1 MQRQLWPGTFVN
13 VDLTTSVVP
22 NALTIP
28 TNALQQDDKGQFVYV
43 VGEDKRV
50 SVRPVEV
57 AQRRHGVALISKGL
71 QAGETVVVQGQYRL
85 TPGTLVVSDSAI
97 RGAEP
102 LDRQF
107 RDAAVNLSR
116 GFITRPIAT
125 ALLMVA
131 VVALGIV
138 SYRLLPVAALPNI
151 DTPTIQVT
159 AQMPGADPQTM
170 ASSVTTQLERQF
182 GEIPGLSQ
190 MTSSSGT
197 GFIEITLQ
205 FDRSRTV
212 DSAAEDVQAA
222 INATQAQLPISLLTS
237 PIYRKTNPADTPI
250 LLVAMTSNVLP
261 IMTVSDYAYSILA
274 QKVSQVAGVG
284 LVTVGG
290 NLSPAIRIQLNPA
303 QLAAMNLDFETVRT
317 ALANLT
323 VVQPTG
329 LLYGSQQAAALQ
341 TNDQLMTAEG
351 FDDAIVAYRSGAPI
365 RIRDIGRAI
374 KAPVDTTL
382 GGWLN
387 GKPAVVLS
395 VFREPGAN
403 VMSAVAAIKKA
414 LPQLRASLP
423 PGIDVE
429 IVSDRTQTIAASV
442 ADVRFTLLLTIALV
456 IGVIALFLRR
466 LWATVIPA
474 ISVPISL
481 IGTFAVMFVLGYS
494 LDNLSLMALTI
505 AVGFVV
511 DDAIVM
517 VENIVRHM
525 EGGASPMQAAL
536 DGAGEIGFT
545 ILSISI
551 SLIAV
556 FIPLFLMGGV
566 VGVLFQEFAV
576 TVAVSILVSVL
587 VSLTLTP
594 MLCAKLLPPAG
605 HVKEGR
611 ISGALEAFF
620 TWLVH
625 SYDRGLIV
633 ALRHRRITL
642 GVMLATV
649 AATGYLFVVI
659 PKGFF
664 PQQDTGLIIG
674 ISEAAADVS
683 PDGMKERQ
691 RAILEIAA
699 RDPAVASAV
708 GYIGPGGPTVT
719 EDDGRVFITLKPHGE
734 RSVTADQVIARL
746 SKAVQQVQGMRLYM
760 QAAQD
765 ITIGSRLSKT
775 QYQYTLV
782 DIDQDELNLYASK
795 LMAKLQDLPELTAVA
810 SDQEAPGRTQ
820 RVQIDRPAAALFGIT
835 PATIDSTLYDAF
847 GQRHIARIYAALNEY
862 YVILEVNPQYQLGPN
877 ALQRVYVLSQ
887 NNTMVPL
894 SQIASLTPAVTPI
907 VVNHQGQFPS
917 ITLSFNLA
925 PGATIG
931 AAVSAVQ
938 KATADL
944 HLPASIATSF
954 QGNAQA
960 FQSSLSTTPP
970 LILAALFAVYIIL
983 GMLYENALFYR
994 QRFPSAPIRWT
1005 RPFRTCWISSRI
1017 PSASTL
1023 GWSQGPSSNS
1033 ATAHPPSNSPANGDN
1048 LVNDERPAPIRPA
1061 SRVDIDQKLPQNGFV
1076 TAHFTDRN
1084 REVDRAPIISFK
1096 NDDATRMFTRGRQG
1110 LECRVSICGCL
1121 RDHEPNRAVVF
1132 RQPF

>member
-1 MQRQLWPGTFVN
+1 
-13 VDLTTSVVP
+13 
-22 NALTIP
+22 
-28 TNALQQDDKGQFVYV
+28 
-43 VGEDKRV
+43 
-50 SVRPVEV
+50 
-57 AQRRHGVALISKGL
+57 
-71 QAGETVVVQGQYRL
+71 
-85 TPGTLVVSDSAI
+85 
-97 RGAEP
+97 
-102 LDRQF
+102 
-107 RDAAVNLSR
+107 
-116 GFITRPIAT
+116 
-125 ALLMVA
+125 
-131 VVALGIV
+131 
-138 SYRLLPVAALPNI
+138 
-151 DTPTIQVT
+151 
-159 AQMPGADPQTM
+159 
-170 ASSVTTQLERQF
+170 
-182 GEIPGLSQ
+182 
-190 MTSSSGT
+190 
-197 GFIEITLQ
+197 
-205 FDRSRTV
+205 
-212 DSAAEDVQAA
+212 
-222 INATQAQLPISLLTS
+222 
-237 PIYRKTNPADTPI
+237 
-250 LLVAMTSNVLP
+250 
-261 IMTVSDYAYSILA
+261 MTVSDYAYSILA
-274 QKVSQVAGVG
+274 QKISQIPGIG

-290 NLSPAIRIQLNPA
+290 NLSPSIRIQLNPA
-303 QLAAMNLDFETVRT
+303 QLSAMNLDFETVRT

-329 LLYGSQQAAALQ
+329 LLYGNQQAATLR
-341 TNDQLMTAEG
+341 TNDQLTTAQG
-351 FDDAIVAYRSGAPI
+351 FEDAIVAYRGGAPI
-365 RIRDIGRAI
+365 RLRDIGRAI
-374 KAPVDTTL
+374 KAPVDRTL

-387 GKPAVVLS
+387 GKSAVVLS

-403 VMSAVAAIKKA
+403 VMSAVAAIKRA

-423 PGIDVE
+423 PGIEVQT
-429 IVSDRTQTIAASV
+429 VSDRTQTIAASIE
-442 ADVRFTLLLTIALV
+442 DVRFTLLLTIALV
-456 IGVIALFLRR
+456 VGVIALFLRR

-481 IGTFAVMFVLGYS
+481 IGTFAVMYVLGYS

-525 EGGASPMQAAL
+525 EGGASPLQAAL

-566 VGVLFQEFAV
+566 VGLLFREFAV
-576 TVAVSILVSVL
+576 TVAISILVSVL

-594 MLCAKLLPPAG
+594 MLCAKLLPAAG
-605 HVKEGR
+605 HTKEGP
-611 ISGALEAFF
+611 ISRALEAFF

-625 SYDRGLIV
+625 IYDRGLIV

-642 GVMLATV
+642 SVMIATMAV
-649 AATGYLFVVI
+649 TGYLFVVI

-691 RAILEIAA
+691 RAILEIVAG
-699 RDPAVASAV
+699 DPAVASAV

-719 EDDGRVFITLKPHGE
+719 ENDGRVFITLKPHGE
-734 RSVTADQVIARL
+734 RNVTADQVIARL
-746 SKAVQQVQGMRLYM
+746 ATAVQQVQGMSLYM

-782 DIDQDELNLYASK
+782 DIDQDELNSYASK
-795 LMAKLQDLPELTAVA
+795 LMARLQELPELTAVA

-820 RVQIDRPAAALFGIT
+820 TVQIDRPAAARLGIT

-847 GQRHIARIYAALNEY
+847 GQRHVARIYTALNEY

-877 ALQRVYVLSQ
+877 ALQRIYVLTQ
-887 NNTMVPL
+887 NNTMAPL
-894 SQIASLTPAVTPI
+894 SQIASLSPAATPI

-917 ITLSFNLA
+917 VTLSFNLA

-931 AAVSAVQ
+931 TAVSAVQ

-944 HLPASIATSF
+944 HLPRSIATSF

-983 GMLYENALFYR
+983 GMLYESTIHPLTILSTLPSAGLGALFTLMLVGR
-994 QRFPSAPIRWT
+994 PLDVIGIIGIILLIGIVKKNGIMLVDVALEEQRDRGLTSEEAIHKACLLRFRPILMT
-1005 RPFRTCWISSRI
+1005 TMCALFGGVPLM
-1017 PSASTL
+1017 L
-1023 GWSQGPSSNS
+1023 GTGTGS
-1033 ATAHPPSNSPANGDN
+1033 
-1048 LVNDERPAPIRPA
+1048 EI
-1061 SRVDIDQKLPQNGFV
+1061 
-1076 TAHFTDRN
+1076 
-1084 REVDRAPIISFK
+1084 
-1096 NDDATRMFTRGRQG
+1096 
-1110 LECRVSICGCL
+1110 
-1121 RDHEPNRAVVF
+1121 
-1132 RQPF
+1132 RQPLGYAIVGGLLVSQLLTLFTTPIVYIYMDKLREALSRRSLTTAVPQQTPVSG

>member
-1 MQRQLWPGTFVN
+1 
-13 VDLTTSVVP
+13 
-22 NALTIP
+22 
-28 TNALQQDDKGQFVYV
+28 
-43 VGEDKRV
+43 
-50 SVRPVEV
+50 
-57 AQRRHGVALISKGL
+57 
-71 QAGETVVVQGQYRL
+71 
-85 TPGTLVVSDSAI
+85 
-97 RGAEP
+97 
-102 LDRQF
+102 
-107 RDAAVNLSR
+107 
-116 GFITRPIAT
+116 
-125 ALLMVA
+125 MVA

-138 SYRLLPVAALPNI
+138 SYELLPVAALPNV

-170 ASSVTTQLERQF
+170 ASSVATQLERQF

-190 MTSSSGT
+190 MTSSSGV
-197 GFIEITLQ
+197 GFSSITLQ

-222 INATQAQLPISLLTS
+222 INATQGQLPTALLT
-237 PIYRKTNPADTPI
+237 PPTYRKTNPADTPI
-250 LLVAMTSNVLP
+250 LLVSLSSDVLP
-261 IMTVSDYAYSILA
+261 IMTVSDYAYSTLA
-274 QKVSQVAGVG
+274 QKVSQIPGVG

-290 NLSPAIRIQLNPA
+290 EQNPSIRIQLNPA
-303 QLAAMNLDFETVRT
+303 QLAAMDLDFEAVRT

-323 VVQPTG
+323 VVQPKG
-329 LLYGSQQAAALQ
+329 LLYGTQQAVALQ
-341 TNDQLMTAEG
+341 TNDQLMTAPG

-365 RIRDIGRAI
+365 RIGDIGRAI
-374 KAPVDTTL
+374 KAPDNTTN

-387 GKPAVVLS
+387 GKPAILLS

-403 VMSAVAAIKKA
+403 VMSAVTAIKKT

-423 PGIDVE
+423 PGVDVE
-429 IVSDRTQTIAASV
+429 IVSDRTQTIAASL

-456 IGVIALFLRR
+456 VGVIALFLRR

-481 IGTFAVMFVLGYS
+481 IGTFAVMYVLGYS

-517 VENIVRHM
+517 VENIVRHI
-525 EGGASPMQAAL
+525 EGGVSPLQAAL
-536 DGAGEIGFT
+536 EGAGEIGFT

-566 VGVLFQEFAV
+566 VGLLFREFAV
-576 TVAVSILVSVL
+576 TVAVSILVSVI

-594 MLCAKLLPPAG
+594 MLCAKLLPAAG
-605 HVKEGR
+605 HTKEGL
-611 ISGALEAFF
+611 ISRALETFF
-620 TWLVH
+620 NWLVH
-625 SYDRGLIV
+625 IYDRGLIV

-642 GVMLATV
+642 AVMLATV

-664 PQQDTGLIIG
+664 PQQDTGLIVG
-674 ISEAAADVS
+674 ISEAAPDVS

-719 EDDGRVFITLKPHGE
+719 ENDGRVFITLKPHGE
-734 RSVTADQVIARL
+734 RNLTADQVIARL
-746 SKAVQQVQGMRLYM
+746 TTAVQQVQGMRLYM

-782 DIDQDELNLYASK
+782 DIDQDELNSYASK

-820 RVQIDRPAAALFGIT
+820 TVQIDRSAAALFGIT
-835 PATIDSTLYDAF
+835 PATIDNTLYDAF

-862 YVILEVNPQYQLGPN
+862 YVILEVNPRYQLGPN
-877 ALQRVYVLSQ
+877 ALQRIYVLSQ

-894 SQIASLTPAVTPI
+894 SQIASLIPAATPI

-917 ITLSFNLA
+917 ATLSFNLA

-944 HLPASIATSF
+944 HLPRSIATSF

-983 GMLYENALFYR
+983 GMLYESTIHPLTILSTLPSAGLGALVTLMLVGRPLDVIGIIGIVLLIGIVKKNGIMLVDVALEEQRDRGLSSEDAIHKACLLRFRPILMTTMCALFGGIPLMVGTGTGSEIR
-994 QRFPSAPIRWT
+994 QPLGYAIVGGLLVSQLLTLFTTPIVYIYMDKLSQALS
-1005 RPFRTCWISSRI
+1005 RPGR
-1017 PSASTL
+1017 A
-1023 GWSQGPSSNS
+1023 
-1033 ATAHPPSNSPANGDN
+1033 
-1048 LVNDERPAPIRPA
+1048 VPA
-1061 SRVDIDQKLPQNGFV
+1061 SHLG
-1076 TAHFTDRN
+1076 A
-1084 REVDRAPIISFK
+1084 AP
-1096 NDDATRMFTRGRQG
+1096 A
-1110 LECRVSICGCL
+1110 E
-1121 RDHEPNRAVVF
+1121 
-1132 RQPF
+1132 

>member
-1 MQRQLWPGTFVN
+1 M
-13 VDLTTSVVP
+13 
-22 NALTIP
+22 
-28 TNALQQDDKGQFVYV
+28 
-43 VGEDKRV
+43 
-50 SVRPVEV
+50 
-57 AQRRHGVALISKGL
+57 
-71 QAGETVVVQGQYRL
+71 
-85 TPGTLVVSDSAI
+85 
-97 RGAEP
+97 
-102 LDRQF
+102 
-107 RDAAVNLSR
+107 NLSR

-125 ALLMVA
+125 ALIMIA
-131 VVALGIV
+131 VVVLGIV
-138 SYRLLPVAALPNI
+138 SYLLLPVAALPEI
-151 DTPTIQVT
+151 DSPTIQVT

-170 ASSVTTQLERQF
+170 AASVTTQLERQF

-197 GFIEITLQ
+197 GFAEITLQ
-205 FDRSRTV
+205 FDRSRSV
-212 DSAAEDVQAA
+212 DSAAGDVQAA

-250 LLVAMTSNVLP
+250 LLVAMTSDVLP

-274 QKVSQVAGVG
+274 QKISQIPGIG

-290 NLSPAIRIQLNPA
+290 NLSPSIRIQLNPA
-303 QLAAMNLDFETVRT
+303 QLSAMNLDFETVRT

-329 LLYGSQQAAALQ
+329 LLYGNQQAAALR
-341 TNDQLMTAEG
+341 TNDQLTTAQG
-351 FDDAIVAYRSGAPI
+351 FEDAIVAYRGGAPI

-374 KAPVDTTL
+374 KAPVDRTL

-387 GKPAVVLS
+387 GKSAVVLS

-403 VMSAVAAIKKA
+403 VMSAVAAIKRA

-423 PGIDVE
+423 PGIEVQT
-429 IVSDRTQTIAASV
+429 VSDRTQTIAASIE
-442 ADVRFTLLLTIALV
+442 DVRFTLLLTIALV
-456 IGVIALFLRR
+456 VGVIALFLRR

-481 IGTFAVMFVLGYS
+481 IGTFAVMYVLGYS

-525 EGGASPMQAAL
+525 EGGASPLQAAL

-566 VGVLFQEFAV
+566 VGLLFREFAV
-576 TVAVSILVSVL
+576 TVAISIVVSVL

-594 MLCAKLLPPAG
+594 MLCAKLLPAAG
-605 HVKEGR
+605 HTKEGP
-611 ISGALEAFF
+611 ISRALEAFF

-625 SYDRGLIV
+625 IYDRGLIV

-642 GVMLATV
+642 SVMIATMAV
-649 AATGYLFVVI
+649 TGYLFVVI

-691 RAILEIAA
+691 RAILEIVA

-719 EDDGRVFITLKPHGE
+719 ENDGRVFITLKPHGE
-734 RSVTADQVIARL
+734 RNVTADQVIARL
-746 SKAVQQVQGMRLYM
+746 ATAVQQVQGMSLYM

-782 DIDQDELNLYASK
+782 DIDQDELNSYASK
-795 LMAKLQDLPELTAVA
+795 LMARLQELPELTAVA

-820 RVQIDRPAAALFGIT
+820 TVQIDRPAAARLGIT

-847 GQRHIARIYAALNEY
+847 GQRHVARIYTALNEY

-877 ALQRVYVLSQ
+877 ALQRIYVLTQ
-887 NNTMVPL
+887 NNTMAPL
-894 SQIASLTPAVTPI
+894 SQIASLSPAATPI

-917 ITLSFNLA
+917 VTLSFNLA

-931 AAVSAVQ
+931 TAVSAVQ

-944 HLPASIATSF
+944 HLPRSIATSF

-983 GMLYENALFYR
+983 GMLYESTIHPLTILSTLPSAGLGALFTLMLVGR
-994 QRFPSAPIRWT
+994 PLDVIGIIGIILLIGIVKKNGIMLVDVALEEQRDRGLTSEEAIHKACLLRFRPILMT
-1005 RPFRTCWISSRI
+1005 TMCALFGGVPLM
-1017 PSASTL
+1017 L
-1023 GWSQGPSSNS
+1023 GTGTGS
-1033 ATAHPPSNSPANGDN
+1033 
-1048 LVNDERPAPIRPA
+1048 EI
-1061 SRVDIDQKLPQNGFV
+1061 
-1076 TAHFTDRN
+1076 
-1084 REVDRAPIISFK
+1084 
-1096 NDDATRMFTRGRQG
+1096 
-1110 LECRVSICGCL
+1110 
-1121 RDHEPNRAVVF
+1121 
-1132 RQPF
+1132 RQPLGYAIVGGLLVSQLLTLFTTPIVYIYMDKLREALSRRSLTTAVPQQTPVSG

>member
-1 MQRQLWPGTFVN
+1 M
-13 VDLTTSVVP
+13 
-22 NALTIP
+22 
-28 TNALQQDDKGQFVYV
+28 
-43 VGEDKRV
+43 
-50 SVRPVEV
+50 
-57 AQRRHGVALISKGL
+57 
-71 QAGETVVVQGQYRL
+71 
-85 TPGTLVVSDSAI
+85 
-97 RGAEP
+97 
-102 LDRQF
+102 
-107 RDAAVNLSR
+107 NLSS

-138 SYRLLPVAALPNI
+138 SYTLLPVAALPNI
-151 DTPTIQVT
+151 DTATIQVT

-182 GEIPGLSQ
+182 GQIPGLAQ

-197 GFIEITLQ
+197 GYVSITLQ
-205 FDRSRTV
+205 FDHSRTV

-222 INATQAQLPISLLTS
+222 INATQLQLPVSLLTA

-250 LLVAMTSNVLP
+250 LLISLTSEVLP

-274 QKVSQVAGVG
+274 QKLSQVPGVG

-290 NLSPAIRIQLNPA
+290 EQNPSIRVQLNPA
-303 QLAAMNLDFETVRT
+303 QLAAMGLDFETVRL

-329 LLYGSQQAAALQ
+329 LLYGGQQAVALK
-341 TNDQLMTAEG
+341 TNDQLITARG
-351 FDDAIVAYRSGAPI
+351 FDDAIVAYRNGAPI
-365 RIRDIGRAI
+365 RIRDIGLAI
-374 KAPVDTTL
+374 KAPEDRTL

-387 GKPAVVLS
+387 TKPAILLAVQ
-395 VFREPGAN
+395 RTPGAN
-403 VMSAVAAIKKA
+403 VMSTVAAIKRA

-423 PGIDVE
+423 PGVIVD
-429 IVSDRTQTIAASV
+429 IVSDRTQTIVASV

-456 IGVIALFLRR
+456 VGVIALFLRK

-474 ISVPISL
+474 ISVPIS
-481 IGTFAVMFVLGYS
+481 IVGTFAVMLVLGYS

-517 VENIVRHM
+517 VENIVRYI
-525 EGGASPMQAAL
+525 EGGASPLQAAL

-545 ILSISI
+545 ILSISL

-566 VGVLFQEFAV
+566 VGLLFREFAV
-576 TVAVSILVSVL
+576 TVAVSILVSVI

-594 MLCAKLLPPAG
+594 MLCAKLLPVPG
-605 HVKEGR
+605 HGKEGR
-611 ISGALEAFF
+611 VSRALEGFF
-620 TWLVH
+620 TWLVNV
-625 SYDRGLIV
+625 YDRALIV
-633 ALRHRRITL
+633 ALRHRLITL

-649 AATGYLFVVI
+649 AATGALFVVI

-664 PQQDTGLIIG
+664 PQQDTGLIVG
-674 ISEAAADVS
+674 ISEAAQDVS
-683 PDGMKERQ
+683 PDGMKQRQ
-691 RAILEIAA
+691 QAILDIAS

-719 EDDGRVFITLKPHGE
+719 ENDGRVFITLKPKGQ
-734 RSVTADQVIARL
+734 RNATADQVIARL
-746 SKAVQQVQGMRLYM
+746 TTALQPVQGMTLYM

-775 QYQYTLV
+775 QYQFTLV
-782 DIDQDELNLYASK
+782 DINQDELNFYAPK
-795 LMAKLQDLPELTAVA
+795 LLAKLQDLPELTAVA

-820 RVQIDRPAAALFGIT
+820 QVQIDRAAAALFGIT

-847 GQRHIARIYAALNEY
+847 GQRHIARIYTALNEY
-862 YVILEVNPQYQLGPN
+862 YVILEVNQQYQLGPN
-877 ALQRVYVLSQ
+877 ALQRIYVLSQ
-887 NNTMVPL
+887 NNTMTPL
-894 SQIASLTPAVTPI
+894 SQIASLTPAAAP
-907 VVNHQGQFPS
+907 VVINHQGQFPS
-917 ITLSFNLA
+917 VTLSFNLA

-938 KATADL
+938 KAAADL
-944 HLPASIATSF
+944 RLPASIATGF

-983 GMLYENALFYR
+983 GMLYESTIHPLTILSTLPSAGLGALVTLMLVGSPLDVIGIIGIILLIGIVKKNGIMLVDVALEGQREGGLSSEDAIHHACLLRFRPILMTTMCALFGGVPLMLGTGTGSEIR
-994 QRFPSAPIRWT
+994 QPLGYAIVGGLLVSQVLTLFTTPVVFIYMDKLGQALSAPSRAKPSA
-1005 RPFRTCWISSRI
+1005 
-1017 PSASTL
+1017 L
-1023 GWSQGPSSNS
+1023 
-1033 ATAHPPSNSPANGDN
+1033 AN
-1048 LVNDERPAPIRPA
+1048 AM
-1061 SRVDIDQKLPQNGFV
+1061 
-1076 TAHFTDRN
+1076 
-1084 REVDRAPIISFK
+1084 RA
-1096 NDDATRMFTRGRQG
+1096 D
-1110 LECRVSICGCL
+1110 
-1121 RDHEPNRAVVF
+1121 
-1132 RQPF
+1132 